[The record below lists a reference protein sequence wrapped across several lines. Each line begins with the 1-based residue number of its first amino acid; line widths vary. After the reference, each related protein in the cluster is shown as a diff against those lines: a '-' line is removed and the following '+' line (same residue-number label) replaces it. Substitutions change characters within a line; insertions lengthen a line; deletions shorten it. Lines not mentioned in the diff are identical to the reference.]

1 MTFDP
6 AWFAAVVS
14 TGTLI
19 ITGILSSRL
28 RKLESRMADLPSS
41 IESYMRVKRWMDS
54 ITKVEN
60 EKCPECNSGDLEKTM
75 EHLRK
80 TRCEI
85 MMRGGMDVPPGTRM
99 PEMDERKS

>member
-6 AWFAAVVS
+6 GWFAAVVS
-14 TGTLI
+14 TGALI
-19 ITGILSSRL
+19 LVGVLSSRL
-28 RKLESRMADLPSS
+28 RKLESRMDDLQS
-41 IESYMRVKRWMDS
+41 IIEGYMQLKRWTDMTTHARND
-54 ITKVEN
+54 
-60 EKCPECNSGDLEKTM
+60 CPDCNSGDLEKTM

-99 PEMDERKS
+99 PEMEERKS